1 MSKTKNATATSQW
14 NARSL
19 RVKRRTSAGARLT
32 FGLSSRVA
40 IPNKLCAG
48 APGVVGRADALAL
61 LLKAYV
67 RSLSLADDSSALV
80 RSGYD
85 AELAWTWRRS
95 DRSVAR
101 DGDHV
106 ARQPALTR
114 SALLV
119 HRAA

>member
-19 RVKRRTSAGARLT
+19 RVQRRTSAGARLA

-40 IPNKLCAG
+40 IPSKLCVG

-67 RSLSLADDSSALV
+67 RSLSLADDSSAPRSYAPVMTLSWLGLGGGLIGLSLV
-80 RSGYD
+80 TATTSLGH
-85 AELAWTWRRS
+85 RR
-95 DRSVAR
+95 
-101 DGDHV
+101 
-106 ARQPALTR
+106 
-114 SALLV
+114 
-119 HRAA
+119 